1 MSVNKSKIGNK
12 IKHYRMLKK
21 LTQKELGKITRIG
34 EATIRKYELGI
45 RNPKID
51 KLILISN
58 ALDIPIN
65 TLLELEVKKNEENI
79 MENVQLGNRIQILRK
94 QMGYSQKS
102 FAEFL
107 NIPQPSISAYENG
120 HNSPTIDV
128 LINISR
134 KCNVSIDWLA
144 GLSDSK
150 SKITNIGMI
159 ADCIYS
165 FLELNEVDVEIKSN
179 SIIFHDNISIEILNK
194 INEHSLDIKSNLI
207 SKDAYEFLKYKT
219 KEYYSSYL
227 LTYKNYP
234 NLSHEERLKMLK
246 ENLIE

>member
-1 MSVNKSKIGNK
+1 
-12 IKHYRMLKK
+12 MLKN

-34 EATIRKYELGI
+34 EAPIRKYELGI

-51 KLILISN
+51 KLILLSN

-179 SIIFHDNISIEILNK
+179 SIIFHDNISIEMLNK

-207 SKDAYEFLKYKT
+207 SKDAYEFLKNKT
-219 KEYYSSYL
+219 KEYYSSYF
-227 LTYKNYP
+227 LTYT
-234 NLSHEERLKMLK
+234 
-246 ENLIE
+246 